1 MNVLRFDSES
11 AWVHTICSLWR
22 DRLRSKPDLTMCLP
36 SGKTPVAIYAE
47 MARSVRAGLVSFSRA
62 RVFALDEFGGVSAD
76 DPGSTRQMLKQQLVD
91 HVDLPANAFHCLDP
105 AASDIARECAGYE
118 AAIADGFDLMLL
130 GIGTNG
136 HLGMNEPGSLA
147 DTTTRRVDLHD
158 STIQASARYFTHG
171 NLPRWGLTVGLKNVL
186 DSKEVWVLANGA
198 NKAAIVERTVRGE
211 IAIGNP
217 ASLLRNHSNCS
228 IMVDAE
234 AGNRL

>member
-1 MNVLRFDSES
+1 MNVLRFDSEP
-11 AWVHTICSLWR
+11 AWVHAIASVWR

-62 RVFALDEFGGVSAD
+62 QVFALDEFGGVSAS
-76 DPGSTRQMLKQQLVD
+76 DPGTTRQMLKQQLVD
-91 HVDLPANAFHCLDP
+91 HVDLAANAFHCLDP
-105 AASDIARECAGYE
+105 GAPDIVRECADYE
-118 AAIADGFDLMLL
+118 AAVADGFDLMLL

-136 HLGMNEPGSLA
+136 HLGMNEPGSPVE
-147 DTTTRRVDLHD
+147 TTTRRVDLHE

-198 NKAAIVERTVRGE
+198 NKAEIVERTVRGE
-211 IAIGNP
+211 ITLGNP
-217 ASLLRNHSNCS
+217 ASLLRNHANCS
-228 IMVDAE
+228 IFVDAG
-234 AGNRL
+234 AGSLL